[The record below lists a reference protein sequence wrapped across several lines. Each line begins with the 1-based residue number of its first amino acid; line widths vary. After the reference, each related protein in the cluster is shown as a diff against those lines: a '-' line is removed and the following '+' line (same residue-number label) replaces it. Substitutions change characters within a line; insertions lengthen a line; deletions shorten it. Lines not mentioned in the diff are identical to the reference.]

1 MSRLAEQLA
10 AGRFAV
16 TVEIAPSKGVTVA
29 EPLAKARQLAGYAA
43 INVTDNQ
50 GANMRMSALALAALL
65 VREGLQPV
73 LQLTCRD
80 RNRMALQSD
89 LLGAAALGIENLLL
103 LSGDH
108 ARFGD
113 HPEARSVFD
122 LDSVQ
127 LLGAVDRLCAGTDM
141 AGKPLQQAPRFFIG
155 AAAAPEAEPFEL
167 MFQKTAKKA
176 AAGARFFQTQA
187 VFDLDRLERF
197 MTAAVELQVPVLC
210 GVLLLKNAR
219 MARFLNAHIPGVR
232 VPQGHI
238 DRLDAAADP
247 LLEGVAIARETVAAA
262 REFCQGAH
270 LMTLGCEER
279 IPEILGQPVPA
290 GREEQC

>member
-1 MSRLAEQLA
+1 MSRLSQQLA
-10 AGRFAV
+10 AGGFAV
-16 TVEIAPSKGVTVA
+16 TVEVAPPKGVAVEEA
-29 EPLAKARQLAGYAA
+29 VAKAKELAAYAA

-50 GANMRMSALALAALL
+50 GANMRMSALALATLL
-65 VREGLQPV
+65 VREGLEPV

-127 LLGAVDRLCAGTDM
+127 LLGAVATLCAGSDM
-141 AGKPLQQAPRFFIG
+141 AGKSLHQAPRFFLG

-187 VFDLDRLERF
+187 VFDLQKLERF
-197 MTAAVELQVPVLC
+197 MAAASDLQVPVLC
-210 GVLLLKNAR
+210 GVLLLKSAR
-219 MARFLNAHIPGVR
+219 MARFLNAHIPGVQ
-232 VPQGHI
+232 VPQAHI
-238 DRLDAAADP
+238 ERLDAASDP
-247 LLEGVAIARETVAAA
+247 LQEGIAIARETVAAA
-262 REFCQGAH
+262 RQFCQGAH

-279 IPEILGQPVPA
+279 IPEILGQPGP
-290 GREEQC
+290 